1 MDKIKEGT
9 SLSIVF
15 ADWCEMTGV
24 SPSLF
29 CAVWELFKDKTDKG
43 GNPYISHLIQVAQNV
58 KPQFARIAKN
68 PLWLNFV
75 IAVLMLILWGIAI
88 FALGVTTSVLFH
100 LMIGV

>member
-1 MDKIKEGT
+1 MMNWIETLLTTFMALDFFFIT
-9 SLSIVF
+9 VRL
-15 ADWCEMTGV
+15 T
-24 SPSLF
+24 LF
-29 CAVWELFKDKTDKG
+29 EIHC
-43 GNPYISHLIQVAQNV
+43 
-58 KPQFARIAKN
+58 ARIAKN

>member
-1 MDKIKEGT
+1 MMNWIETLLTTFMALDFFFI
-9 SLSIVF
+9 IVRL
-15 ADWCEMTGV
+15 T
-24 SPSLF
+24 LF
-29 CAVWELFKDKTDKG
+29 EIHC
-43 GNPYISHLIQVAQNV
+43 
-58 KPQFARIAKN
+58 ARIAKN